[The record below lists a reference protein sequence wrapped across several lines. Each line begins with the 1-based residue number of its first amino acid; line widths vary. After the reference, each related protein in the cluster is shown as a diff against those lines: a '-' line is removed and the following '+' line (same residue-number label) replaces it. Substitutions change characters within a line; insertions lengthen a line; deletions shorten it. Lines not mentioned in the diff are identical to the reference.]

1 MPQLIRLFLSVVA
14 LELLSWGA
22 VPGVAVAQETDQEA
36 APLIAGVMWN
46 RTGLPAVFPL
56 QVKSP
61 IGRDYVLT
69 LVDDETG
76 VSALAA
82 YINGGAF
89 FRVLVPPGTFRVRFA
104 AGTDWRGEEAL
115 FGPGALT
122 ETFELEA
129 PLTFEIRNPGIKAG
143 HVIDLSMTA
152 PGQMAQGQTS
162 ELLVCQTIR
171 SEVLRFP
178 ASGEISL
185 ALPSAESQHLI
196 QSWRGQLVFPERR
209 RSKRVRPPIHFAYR
223 AFKRDGA
230 VRTRVCWGG

>member
-36 APLIAGVMWN
+36 APQIAGLMWN

-122 ETFELEA
+122 ETFDLEQ
-129 PLTFEIRNPGIKAG
+129 PLTFEVRNPGIKAG
-143 HVIDLSMTA
+143 HLIDLSLAA
-152 PGQMAQGQTS
+152 PGQMARAETAEQF
-162 ELLVCQTIR
+162 LCQTVRWLYDRWPVANEIALGDRR
-171 SEVLRFP
+171 SEKVGLLRSWHGQLRFP
-178 ASGEISL
+178 KQLGTEGVHPESL
-185 ALPSAESQHLI
+185 IVHRALTSH
-196 QSWRGQLVFPERR
+196 
-209 RSKRVRPPIHFAYR
+209 RSVRS
-223 AFKRDGA
+223 
-230 VRTRVCWGG
+230 RVCG